1 MSARLITADLPKL
14 AEPTSFVRHLRG
26 VFHKLLRRFIS
37 VASTDQRALA
47 IEDRV
52 SIGPKKSLLLVRCHG
67 QRYLIAST
75 GDTIGPVIEVA
86 TPKSNRRATKPVSKE
101 RKA

>member
-1 MSARLITADLPKL
+1 MSARLIAADLPKL
-14 AEPTSFVRHLRG
+14 AEPTPLARHLRE

-47 IEDRV
+47 VEDRV
-52 SIGPKKSLLLVRCHG
+52 SLGPKKSLVLVRCQG
-67 QRYLIAST
+67 QRFLIASA
-75 GDTIGPVIEVA
+75 GDTIGPIIEVA
-86 TPKSNRRATKPVSKE
+86 APKSSRRAPRPVSRE